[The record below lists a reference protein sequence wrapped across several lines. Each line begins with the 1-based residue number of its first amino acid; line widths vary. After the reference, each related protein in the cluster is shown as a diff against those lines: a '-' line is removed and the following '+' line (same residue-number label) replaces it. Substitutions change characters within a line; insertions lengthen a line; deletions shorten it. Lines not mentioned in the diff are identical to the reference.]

1 MIKLELT
8 APELDVIMKYLGMGA
23 FNEVAPIVAKIHG
36 QAIPQI
42 QDKNNENSPAE
53 NS

>member
-1 MIKLELT
+1 MLKLEL
-8 APELDVIMKYLGMGA
+8 APAELDVVMKYLGTGA

-36 QAIPQI
+36 QVLPQI
-42 QDKNNENSPAE
+42 NKENNENSPAE